1 MLSFDPMFET
11 KLQLAEIRLAG
22 RGQWLPWLVLLTAGL
37 ALFWLVL
44 HVATTIPDFRDF
56 PAGPERKAAFF
67 AFMQPLIEQE
77 NDSVRQV
84 REQLLAI
91 AADDDDPGW
100 LERRWLRR
108 IAVQYG
114 LEPPIVI
121 DEQFTGELLRHVDSV
136 PVSLA
141 LAQAAKESGW
151 GTSRFAR
158 KGNNLFGQWCFE
170 AGCGLVPKSRV
181 AGATHEVETF
191 FSPQQSVAAYLHN
204 LNSHT
209 KYRAFRAERAR
220 LRRNNRNLSGML
232 LAETMSQYSERRDAY
247 VLEIKQLIRTNDLDV
262 LDGVSR

>member
-1 MLSFDPMFET
+1 MFPT
-11 KLQLAEIRLAG
+11 KLHLADIRLAG
-22 RGQWLPWLVLLTAGL
+22 RAQWLPWLGLLIAGL
-37 ALFWLVL
+37 GLVWLVL
-44 HVATTIPDFRDF
+44 HVVTTIPDFRDF
-56 PAGPERKAAFF
+56 PAGPERKSAFF
-67 AFMQPLIEQE
+67 AFMLPLIEQE
-77 NDSVRQV
+77 NDRVQKV

-91 AADDDDPGW
+91 AADDDGPGW

-121 DEQFTGELLRHVDSV
+121 DIPLMGQLLRRVDSV

-151 GTSRFAR
+151 GSSRFAR

-170 AGCGLVPKSRV
+170 TGCGLVPSSRA

-191 FSPQQSVAAYLHN
+191 FSPRQSVAAYLHN
-204 LNSHT
+204 INSHT

-220 LRRNNRNLSGML
+220 LRRNNRNLSGLL
-232 LAETMSQYSERRDAY
+232 LAETMSQYSQRRDAY
-247 VLEIKQLIRTNDLDV
+247 VLEIKQLIRTNDLHI
-262 LDGVSR
+262 LDGATQ